1 MKKTV
6 YSLIKALP
14 AILMMAACS
23 QTEEP
28 DIDLSVSQQTTR
40 ATDEDPFFSTT
51 LQNRMDIAIWLAKNY
66 TLEEAQRIH
75 NAVQR
80 SHSLGLDEMYYLK
93 EFVSESPSSNKVIQ
107 EEPSEVSRK
116 LRSELLNGSFVEESG
131 ISTQEFNPRPA
142 LFNHDRLNIYWPYS
156 ENWDGITTP
165 VVVYAPQNLSDLRAI
180 GYIYNKNT
188 KKLMLTHVDEQFCER
203 HPVWI
208 ITESETPY
216 SNLPNFAK
224 GENVSA
230 DGILYSTNSVPS
242 IGNNPPVPQP
252 IDSLSHSNF
261 RGPINTVRL
270 GYVRSEK
277 NHDSWLAGGSEYVF
291 RFVSLKNTNLSCE
304 SDTSKCIPDL
314 ARTKITFTRKEI
326 KHRTQKELNA
336 IAVSDWP
343 ESLENIVMTLI
354 EEDGGNKEYKYEA
367 SITVTWEDKKYGIDV
382 SIPYRNLDD
391 NIAERTYSRDFI
403 ISTNNYLGK
412 DEDGNAKW
420 AEDNSD
426 GVYWTLPYKIGY
438 VLNPDP
444 YFP

>member
-28 DIDLSVSQQTTR
+28 DIDLSVSEQTTR
-40 ATDEDPFFSTT
+40 ATDENPFFSTT

-66 TLEEAQRIH
+66 TLDEAQRIH

-80 SHSLGLDEMYYLK
+80 SHSLGLDEIYYLK
-93 EFVSESPSSNKVIQ
+93 EFVSESPSSNKVVQ
-107 EEPSEVSRK
+107 EEPSEVSLK

-131 ISTQEFNPRPA
+131 ISTQALKPKPA
-142 LFNHDRLNIYWPYS
+142 LFNHERLNIYWPYS

-188 KKLMLTHVDEQFCER
+188 KKLMFTHVDEQFCEH

-208 ITESETPY
+208 ITENETPY
-216 SNLPNFAK
+216 SHLPNFAK

-230 DGILYSTNSVPS
+230 DGILYSPNSVLS
-242 IGNNPPVPQP
+242 IGNYPPIPTP
-252 IDSLSHSNF
+252 FDSLSYN
-261 RGPINTVRL
+261 PIEPITTVRL

-277 NHDSWLAGGSEYVF
+277 NHDSGLAGGSEYVF

-304 SDTSKCIPDL
+304 SDTSKCTPDL
-314 ARTKITFTRKEI
+314 ARTKICFTRNEI
-326 KHRTQKELNA
+326 KNKTQKELNA

-343 ESLENIVMTLI
+343 KSLENIVMTLI
-354 EEDGGNKEYKYEA
+354 EEDGGDKEYKYEA

-382 SIPYRNLDD
+382 SIPYRNLDEKL
-391 NIAERTYSRDFI
+391 AERTYSRNFI
-403 ISTNNYLGK
+403 MSTNNYKGK

-420 AEDNSD
+420 AEDCSD
-426 GVYWTLPYKIGY
+426 EVYWTLPFEIGR
-438 VLNPDP
+438 VLNPNP